1 MRAADFQRK
10 IAQPKV
16 QKLPVGHAIES
27 KAHRSIVESTA
38 VNFVKPLLLLFSSWL
53 LLSSCNTAPGA
64 AATADR
70 NGRGDHSAEA
80 TRQVQTTVAEE
91 KGIDQLVVVTGTL
104 AADQEVVLGFKVT
117 GRLADIRVDLGSSVE
132 RAQPIAR
139 LDTTD
144 FELRVRQADA
154 ALQQARVRLG
164 LSGEE
169 SDQSVNIEGTA
180 IAKEAR
186 AEMDAARSRLERAKQ
201 LFDKG
206 LLPKADFDT
215 TNSGYK
221 VAEAK
226 YQDSLEEVRNR
237 QALLAQRRSEI
248 EIARQ
253 QLADAVLY
261 APISGMIRERN
272 ASIGQYVAAG
282 TPIVSLVQMH
292 PLRLRTAVPE
302 REARTIRVGQP
313 VRLTVEGSPGNYEGR
328 VARISP
334 SFDEANRTLL
344 VETEVPNAS
353 GVLRPGA
360 FARAEVVVAS
370 GYRSLIVPAAAV
382 VTFAGID
389 RVFAVQDG
397 KASEKR
403 IKVGRRIDEGVEVLE
418 GIRSGEQVILNPGNM
433 TDGEKVAVKQ

>member
-1 MRAADFQRK
+1 VK
-10 IAQPKV
+10 
-16 QKLPVGHAIES
+16 
-27 KAHRSIVESTA
+27 
-38 VNFVKPLLLLFSSWL
+38 FVKALLILFSICL
-53 LLSSCNTAPGA
+53 LLSACNTAPGA

-70 NGRGDHSAEA
+70 NGRGDHSVLQV
-80 TRQVQTTVAEE
+80 RQVQTTIAEE

-104 AADQEVVLGFKVT
+104 AADQEVALGFKVN
-117 GRLADIRVDLGSSVE
+117 GRMADIHVDLGSSLE
-132 RAQPIAR
+132 RGQPIAR
-139 LDTTD
+139 LDATD

-164 LSGEE
+164 LSAEE
-169 SDQSVNIEGTA
+169 SDQSVDIESTA

-226 YQDSLEEVRNR
+226 YEDSLEEVRNR
-237 QALLAQRRSEI
+237 QALLAQRRSEL

-261 APISGMIRERN
+261 APISGMIRQRN

-302 REARTIRVGQP
+302 REARTVRVGQP
-313 VRLTVEGSPGNYEGR
+313 VRLTVEGSPGTHDGR

-344 VETEVPNAS
+344 VETEVPNSS
-353 GVLRPGA
+353 GILRPGA
-360 FARAEVVVAS
+360 FARAEIVVAA
-370 GYRSLIVPAAAV
+370 GYRALIVPAASV

-389 RVFAVQDG
+389 RVFAVEDS

-403 IKVGRRIDEGVEVLE
+403 IKVGRRTEQGVEVLE
-418 GIRSGEQVILNPGNM
+418 GVRPGDQIILNPGNM
-433 TDGEKVAVKQ
+433 TDGEKVALKR

>member
-1 MRAADFQRK
+1 MHF
-10 IAQPKV
+10 
-16 QKLPVGHAIES
+16 L
-27 KAHRSIVESTA
+27 
-38 VNFVKPLLLLFSSWL
+38 KPLLVTVLSSFF
-53 LLSSCNTAPGA
+53 LSSCGA
-64 AATADR
+64 APSATATADSKS
-70 NGRGDHSAEA
+70 GEA
-80 TRQVQTTVAEE
+80 RSPVPVRQVQTTVAEE
-91 KGIDQLVVVTGTL
+91 KNVDQLVVVTGTL
-104 AADQEVVLGFKVT
+104 AADQEVILGFKVP
-117 GRLADIRVDLGSSVE
+117 GRLADIPVDLGSSVQKGQ
-132 RAQPIAR
+132 AIAR

-164 LSGEE
+164 LSPE
-169 SDQSVNIEGTA
+169 DPDFSVEIENTA
-180 IAKEAR
+180 IAKQAR
-186 AEMDAARSRLERAKQ
+186 AEMDAARSRLDRAKL

-226 YQDSLEEVRNR
+226 YEDSLEEARNR
-237 QALLAQRRSEI
+237 QGILAQRRSEF

-261 APISGMIRERN
+261 APISGMVRQRN
-272 ASIGQYVAAG
+272 ANPGQYVTAG
-282 TPIVSLVQMH
+282 TPIATVVQMH

-302 REARTIRVGQP
+302 REARMIRLGQP
-313 VRLTVEGSPGNYEGR
+313 VRVTVEGAPGTHEGR

-344 VETEVPNAS
+344 VETEVSNIS
-353 GVLRPGA
+353 GILRPGA
-360 FARAEVVVAS
+360 FSRAEIVVSS
-370 GYRSLIVPAAAV
+370 GYRTLLVPAAAV

-389 RVFAVQDG
+389 RVFTVLDG

-403 IKVGRRIDEGVEVLE
+403 IKTGRRGDEGVEILE
-418 GIRSGEQVILNPGNM
+418 GIQAGDRVVLSPGNM
-433 TDGEKVAVKQ
+433 TGGEKLIIKK